1 MSGALVGSV
10 MEFPAFV
17 GVKVKIFGALY
28 LKTLQFFAIIPI
40 SRWVSFYCIVSF
52 KDLFPNMKPFIMLT
66 LNGKNYDMLLALE

>member
-28 LKTLQFFAIIPI
+28 LKTLQFFAIIP
-40 SRWVSFYCIVSF
+40 
-52 KDLFPNMKPFIMLT
+52 N
-66 LNGKNYDMLLALE
+66 